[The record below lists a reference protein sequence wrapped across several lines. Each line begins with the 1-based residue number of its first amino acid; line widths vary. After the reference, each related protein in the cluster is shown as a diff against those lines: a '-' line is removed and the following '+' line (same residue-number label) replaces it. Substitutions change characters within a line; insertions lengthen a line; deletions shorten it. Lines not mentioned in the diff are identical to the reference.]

1 MPVPVVVTGVSGS
14 GKTTIGGALAE
25 RLGVPYA
32 EADSFHPPANVAKMA
47 RGEPLDDAD
56 REPWLAAIADR
67 LAAAGHTGLVVSCSA
82 LRRRYRDRLRQG
94 APDAWFVHLALDSEA
109 AERRVAARTGHY
121 FGPTL
126 VASQFAAL
134 EPLAADEH
142 GCTVDATAPAEAIVA
157 AVLAGLPG

>member
-1 MPVPVVVTGVSGS
+1 VPVPIVITGVAGS
-14 GKTTIGGALAE
+14 GKTTVGDLLAE

-67 LAAAGHTGLVVSCSA
+67 LAAAGHAGVVVSCSA
-82 LRRRYRDRLRQG
+82 LRRRYRDRLRLG
-94 APDAWFVHLALDSEA
+94 AADAWFVHLDLDRA
-109 AERRVAARTGHY
+109 VAERRVATRKGHY
-121 FGPTL
+121 FSAEL

-134 EPLAADEH
+134 EPLGADER
-142 GCTVDATAPAEAIVA
+142 GVTVDATAPVDEIVA
-157 AVLAGLPG
+157 SVLAGLPR